1 MAGVSWLSLALIA
14 ACLFVFPSNC
24 LNPNIEMTV
33 LPGAGNITI
42 DSRVTEPGGDLFS
55 ATMNVIDA
63 RTHDVLWVERK
74 LMQGSE
80 ANLSFT
86 WPRQMWR
93 IANGTNFVEPVLA
106 VNTIDLPANESPYVN
121 ISAPCILRLMPGME
135 EATALAF
142 FGQNGE
148 FNSLT
153 DLNGNSYYKSMELA
167 NVDSPGIPYGRYVLR
182 NITLV
187 VGITTL
193 QFLHRNADSGLI
205 AYPPMILSRSPIQ
218 HYTLSLEKRAAENR
232 SVIFELDAE
241 DSAGNSARKFWNES
255 IDNVR

>member
-1 MAGVSWLSLALIA
+1 MAGAEIPFLALIA
-14 ACLFVFPSNC
+14 ACLLIFPADS
-24 LNPNIEMTV
+24 LNPNIELTI
-33 LPGAGNITI
+33 LPGTGNATI
-42 DSRVTEPGGDLFS
+42 DSRITEPGGDLSS
-55 ATMNVIDA
+55 ATIYVIDA
-63 RTHDVLWVERK
+63 MSHDVLWAERK

-80 ANLSFT
+80 ANLSFM
-86 WPRQMWR
+86 WPHQMWR

-106 VNTIDLPANESPYVN
+106 VNTINLPANESPYVN
-121 ISAPCILRLMPGME
+121 ISAPCLLRLAPGLE
-135 EATALAF
+135 DVTALAF

-153 DLNGNSYYKSMELA
+153 DLGGNSYYKSMELER
-167 NVDSPGIPYGRYVLR
+167 VDSPSIPYGRYVIK

-187 VGITTL
+187 VGMSTL
-193 QFLHRNADSGLI
+193 QFLHRNIDTGLI

-218 HYTLSLEKRAAENR
+218 HYTLSLERRDVENR

-255 IDNVR
+255 IDNMR